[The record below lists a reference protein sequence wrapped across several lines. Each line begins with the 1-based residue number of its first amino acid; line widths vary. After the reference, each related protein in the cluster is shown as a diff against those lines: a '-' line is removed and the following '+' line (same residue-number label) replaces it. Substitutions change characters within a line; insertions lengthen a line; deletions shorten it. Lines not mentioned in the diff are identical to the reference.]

1 MSDASELGHYYTG
14 VEFVADSSVRDGL
27 ADGIIASSVTCRR
40 AAAEWTVEPITDYQA
55 FLDLEPVWNK
65 LVDEANADHPFVR
78 YDWVRVWWE
87 CFGAGQELYILLV
100 KADREPVAIVPL
112 MSCERRLCG
121 LPVRQ
126 LQFIWNVYAE
136 RFDFIIGRWPQ
147 AAYCATLAHLLAQKK
162 CWDLLLLHQLPAGSP
177 SLTEMRRLAVEHG
190 IRVELHR
197 SADSPYVPITGSW
210 ESYCKSL
217 DSKHRSNLRNRQ
229 KRLSQLGSVS
239 LETVSSVKDLAQAL
253 EDGFRLEA
261 AAWKGRAGSAI
272 QNCLDVRR
280 FYTRIAQ
287 VAAERG
293 SLRLCFL
300 TLNGKRIAFAYF
312 LEHGNKLYLL
322 KLGYDPRYAC
332 YSPSTLLCNLVL
344 RDAFDR
350 QLIQVDFLG
359 VADPWKLCWTK
370 SLRTHYWLY
379 LFPDR
384 LKPRLLHW
392 LRFHLR
398 PALGQVRV
406 LRIVC
411 AAAFTALRS
420 SWRRSSA
427 QRALI
432 GSRLL

>member
-1 MSDASELGHYYTG
+1 MSDASELTHFYPDL
-14 VEFVADSSVRDGL
+14 EFVADSSVREGL
-27 ADGIIASSVTCRR
+27 ADGITALSVTDRR
-40 AAAEWTVEPITDYQA
+40 AGAVWSVEPITDYQA
-55 FLDLEPVWNK
+55 FLDLEPLWNK

-78 YDWVRVWWE
+78 YEWVRAWWE

-100 KADREPVAIVPL
+100 KADSEPVAIVPL

-121 LPVRQ
+121 FPVRQ

-147 AAYCATLAHLLAQKK
+147 AAYRAALAYLLTEKK
-162 CWDLLLLHQLPAGSP
+162 RWDLLLLHQLPAGSQ

-190 IRVELHR
+190 IQVEVHR

-210 ESYCKSL
+210 EGYCKSL
-217 DSKHRSNLRNRQ
+217 DSKHRSNLRNRE

-239 LETVSSVKDLAQAL
+239 LETISASKDLAQAL

-261 AAWKGRAGSAI
+261 VAWKGKAGSAI
-272 QNCLDVRR
+272 QNCADVQR
-280 FYTRIAQ
+280 FYTLLARA
-287 VAAERG
+287 AAERG

-300 TLNGKRIAFAYF
+300 TLNGERIAFGYF
-312 LEHGNKLYLL
+312 LEQGNKRYLL
-322 KLGYDPRYAC
+322 KVGYDPQFAC

-350 QLIQVDFLG
+350 QLTQLDFLG
-359 VADPWKLCWTK
+359 LADPWKLCWTK
-370 SLRTHYWLY
+370 SLRTHYWVY

-384 LKPRLLHW
+384 LKPRVLHW

-406 LRIVC
+406 LRTVRD
-411 AAAFTALRS
+411 AAFTLLRS
-420 SWRRSSA
+420 SWWRSTA
-427 QRALI
+427 QRAFI
-432 GSRLL
+432 GRLL